1 MFFVYLFGA
10 LGILVNVLIYQQKD
24 AKRLVLFKLASDV
37 VWSLHYFFLSA
48 YTAMAISMIA
58 IVRELTFYKEKK
70 SKAAN
75 SALLVFFII
84 LSIAS
89 AYITWGGY
97 KSLLP
102 TCASIISVISFW
114 RKSPRLSRFLAL
126 PISFSMLTYDIFSG
140 SHLGVA
146 NEIFT
151 ICSTVIGII
160 RYGGKRKVEGR

>member
-89 AYITWGGY
+89 AYITWGG
-97 KSLLP
+97 
-102 TCASIISVISFW
+102 
-114 RKSPRLSRFLAL
+114 
-126 PISFSMLTYDIFSG
+126 
-140 SHLGVA
+140 
-146 NEIFT
+146 
-151 ICSTVIGII
+151 
-160 RYGGKRKVEGR
+160 